1 MAYRKKFEPNQ
12 ELTDLFNKL
21 WDLDENR
28 CEPGEHYTLNKGGYL
43 KNARDLTTDHAEDPL
58 FSWVDEDTIFAKP
71 TYKPFIALFD
81 NYTSELGEA
90 ENVTREEFKE
100 NVQFIDAI
108 CDTELMMEAHKFLVE
123 KGKAPG
129 PVNDFKKLLYKL
141 WFKLYRR
148 TKGDRDFD
156 SSGFEH
162 VFVGEIK
169 GEDVVGFH
177 NWVCFYLQEKAGNI
191 DYHGYFR
198 RGTSLEK
205 EPRFITLQF
214 SCKNGRGKPIG
225 GSFIGTSPEF
235 EVALYTVCFLLD
247 TGSKHHFQLD
257 EYDVEV
263 TVYGHAGGIGT
274 AYPTSLE

>member
-1 MAYRKKFEPNQ
+1 MAYNKFEVNE
-12 ELTDLFNKL
+12 ELSELFNKL

-28 CEPGEHYTLNKGGYL
+28 CEPGEHYRLNKGGYL
-43 KNARDLTTDHAEDPL
+43 KNARDLTKDVSEDPL
-58 FSWVDEDTIFAKP
+58 FDWVDEATVFEKP
-71 TYKPFIALFD
+71 TYKYFIALLD
-81 NYTSELGEA
+81 NYTMETGEQ
-90 ENVTREEFKE
+90 EVVTKEEFKE
-100 NVQFIDAI
+100 NVMFIDAI
-108 CDTELMMEAHKFLVE
+108 CDTPLMKEAHSFLRD

-129 PVNDFKKLLYKL
+129 AINDFKKLLYKL

-177 NWVCFYLQEKAGNI
+177 NWICFYLQEKSGNI

-198 RGTSLEK
+198 RGTSLER

-235 EVALYTVCFLLD
+235 EMALYTVCYLMD
-247 TGSKHHFQLD
+247 IGSKVHIELD
-257 EYDVEV
+257 EYKVEV

-274 AYPTSLE
+274 AYPTSKD